1 MYFSHL
7 PEALSPLFGRID
19 CTLTDITAPEVT
31 LRILDGE
38 GTLLGTKHFVGSNEV
53 SFDIAPYLRS
63 TLRCNPTPTATSL
76 VRSERVVS
84 CSLEAVT
91 EAETILSE
99 RLTFL
104 PAVVDATDRLL
115 TTLPTER
122 ILDPQGV
129 DHLTIRADAPFN
141 IQVAGYIR
149 GEEVTTKRFSITE
162 AGVYDLTINAADF
175 DRVDELAL
183 LFGGRMVADYVV
195 QERSPRA
202 VTLAWLSSVGSIEHY
217 TFPRRVSLESEV
229 ERTEGY
235 GAEGYRTACIA
246 LQERLT
252 LDTAPESKEVIAA
265 LSELLTSPRVWQL
278 TTEGYQPRRV
288 VTKRLS
294 YGDCGSL
301 ATLRVTVAAN
311 KNEERLWSC

>member
-104 PAVVDATDRLL
+104 PASVVATD
-115 TTLPTER
+115 
-122 ILDPQGV
+122 
-129 DHLTIRADAPFN
+129 
-141 IQVAGYIR
+141 
-149 GEEVTTKRFSITE
+149 
-162 AGVYDLTINAADF
+162 
-175 DRVDELAL
+175 
-183 LFGGRMVADYVV
+183 
-195 QERSPRA
+195 
-202 VTLAWLSSVGSIEHY
+202 
-217 TFPRRVSLESEV
+217 
-229 ERTEGY
+229 
-235 GAEGYRTACIA
+235 
-246 LQERLT
+246 
-252 LDTAPESKEVIAA
+252 
-265 LSELLTSPRVWQL
+265 
-278 TTEGYQPRRV
+278 
-288 VTKRLS
+288 
-294 YGDCGSL
+294 
-301 ATLRVTVAAN
+301 
-311 KNEERLWSC
+311 